1 MDLLISYLSGLV
13 HSPCSS
19 TNTLCSF
26 LFYFSQHEAEA
37 YLVFTSL
44 ILPKNRGWVATSGFP
59 YFITVYN
66 FLKSIELYSCLSIP
80 FQILNLNDESIPI
93 GANTRLQ

>member
-13 HSPCSS
+13 HSPCSP

-37 YLVFTSL
+37 YLAFTSL
-44 ILPKNRGWVATSGFP
+44 ILPKNRGWVATSGFL
-59 YFITVYN
+59 FIIIN
-66 FLKSIELYSCLSIP
+66 
-80 FQILNLNDESIPI
+80 ILNELGLTEF
-93 GANTRLQ
+93 RLKTSEKR